1 MYQKIKKVKHFV
13 KKYVILTLQ
22 TQNKPKENYMKK
34 LSLLAL
40 AAVTLVACG
49 DSKPTPEDYTTIE
62 TEIQNSVANGVA
74 LSITAIGQQGDYI
87 ITLPATETLTAI
99 GNKARTVAFLSVENP
114 AQYVAEGQCLLN
126 IIPDKVMADMGTPEN
141 KCNFRLFCGTA
152 EQATGEAYAVEV
164 CAQ

>member
-1 MYQKIKKVKHFV
+1 
-13 KKYVILTLQ
+13 
-22 TQNKPKENYMKK
+22 MKK

-49 DSKPTPEDYTTIE
+49 DSKPTPEDYTAIE

-114 AQYVAEGQCLLN
+114 AQYVAEGTCLLN
-126 IIPDKVMADMGTPEN
+126 IIPQNTMAAMNTPEN

-152 EQATGEAYAVEV
+152 EDMGAEVYAVEV
-164 CAQ
+164 CSE